1 MRLRIGAVLVLGLF
15 TAESAQAQ
23 TVQANNWFEAIE
35 KTDCKSV
42 HKEQGGTWGLLT
54 GTMMVGGRSYGPS
67 LPAEAAELRQKK
79 CGCPHTLAL
88 MGVGC

>member
-1 MRLRIGAVLVLGLF
+1 MLLRIGAVLVLGLT
-15 TAESAQAQ
+15 TAANAHAQM
-23 TVQANNWFEAIE
+23 VQANNWSEAIE
-35 KTDCKSV
+35 KTDCKAV
-42 HKEQGGTWGLLT
+42 HKDQSGTWLLT

-67 LPAEAAELRQKK
+67 LPAEAAELLQKK